1 MPKRSR
7 GAAPRAADSEPSPKA
22 RRSEGTS
29 AMRLETAL
37 SKADDASEA
46 FFELANAASI
56 AVAVPGDLDIDV
68 TILQDPANTTTG
80 GCVWETAYVL
90 AEWAYWRLPAFEA
103 VDLRGRL
110 RRPRCLELGAGCGL
124 TGIALARSG
133 AAAEVLLTEVAGAM
147 DNLRRNVEANPVAD
161 DRYPCRAA
169 ALDWTND
176 AEVAAVAARGP
187 WDVIL
192 GTDVI
197 FRLDLVEPLLRTLWR
212 CAHDETAVYL
222 CLQIRCPDS
231 HASFLEK
238 APRFFRKVEL
248 TAFADMKPVAAADM
262 PSICAVDIRG
272 TSAAESVAAELDVFL
287 LQLEEPIP
295 DESADS
301 DT

>member
-1 MPKRSR
+1 MAAQPHSEPFSHELPPLPDGTPLDVAPLLPAASCDDVCLGGRVWV
-7 GAAPRAADSEPSPKA
+7 AAPALCDWMASVAEQFA
-22 RRSEGTS
+22 GTS
-29 AMRLETAL
+29 
-37 SKADDASEA
+37 
-46 FFELANAASI
+46 
-56 AVAVPGDLDIDV
+56 
-68 TILQDPANTTTG
+68 
-80 GCVWETAYVL
+80 
-90 AEWAYWRLPAFEA
+90 
-103 VDLRGRL
+103 
-110 RRPRCLELGAGCGL
+110 CLELGAGCGL

-248 TAFADMKPVAAADM
+248 TAFADMKPVAADDM

-272 TSAAESVAAELDVFL
+272 TSAAESVAGELDIFL

-295 DESADS
+295 DESDS
-301 DT
+301 

>member
-1 MPKRSR
+1 
-7 GAAPRAADSEPSPKA
+7 
-22 RRSEGTS
+22 
-29 AMRLETAL
+29 
-37 SKADDASEA
+37 
-46 FFELANAASI
+46 
-56 AVAVPGDLDIDV
+56 
-68 TILQDPANTTTG
+68 
-80 GCVWETAYVL
+80 
-90 AEWAYWRLPAFEA
+90 
-103 VDLRGRL
+103 
-110 RRPRCLELGAGCGL
+110 
-124 TGIALARSG
+124 
-133 AAAEVLLTEVAGAM
+133 M
-147 DNLRRNVEANPVAD
+147 DNLQRNVEANPVAD

-197 FRLDLVEPLLRTLWR
+197 FRLDLVAPLLRTLWR

-272 TSAAESVAAELDVFL
+272 TSAAESVAGELDVFL
-287 LQLEEPIP
+287 LQLEEPITEEP
-295 DESADS
+295 VPI
-301 DT
+301 